1 MPAEGL
7 DHINIVS
14 ADIGRTVAFYEGL
27 LGLEARPI
35 PVAPEGYPGRWIYD
49 KHGRDVIHVQVH
61 DPARHG
67 ALDESRE
74 KTGALD
80 HIAIVCTDF
89 DGMRR
94 RCEELGLDFSTNHVE
109 KMNFSQI
116 FVRDPDHVMLELN
129 FRNG

>member
-14 ADIGRTVAFYEGL
+14 GDIAKTVAFYEGV

-49 KHGRDVIHVQVH
+49 KHGRDVIHVQVY
-61 DPARHG
+61 DPAKHG
-67 ALDESRE
+67 SRDTGGE
-74 KTGALD
+74 RMGALD

-89 DGMRR
+89 EGMRR
-94 RCEELGLDFSTNHVE
+94 RCEELGLEFTTNHVE

-116 FVRDPDHVMLELN
+116 FVRDPDNVMLELN

>member
-14 ADIGRTVAFYEGL
+14 GDIDKTVAFYEGL

-35 PVAPEGYPGRWIYD
+35 PIAPEGYGGRWIYD
-49 KHGRDVIHVQVH
+49 KHGHDVIHVQLH
-61 DPARHG
+61 DPERHG
-67 ALDESRE
+67 ARDAESLDM
-74 KTGALD
+74 GALD
-80 HIAIVCTDF
+80 HIAIECTDF
-89 DGMRR
+89 EGMCRQ
-94 RCEELGLDFSTNHVE
+94 CDEMGLSYETNHVE

-116 FVRDPDHVMLELN
+116 FVRDPDNVMLELN